1 MDLAPFQFGQWEGK
15 RRVVWFGWKY
25 DYDARK
31 IRKASDVPDWLQ
43 PVASKIERFDDL
55 EPGSIVQVLV
65 TEYAAGAGIG
75 WHRDK
80 PHFDKIYGLS
90 LLSGCKFR
98 FRRRTGSKWE
108 RLTLDVAPRSI
119 YRLTGDSRHVWE
131 HSIPSVDA
139 LRYSITFR
147 TMKLTRV

>member
-1 MDLAPFQFGQWEGK
+1 MSEQLSLLASKFPEGLRYEPNFVDTRTAENLVAEIRQLNLAPFQFGQWEGK

-65 TEYAAGAGIG
+65 TEYAQERDLCIG
-75 WHRDK
+75 H
-80 PHFDKIYGLS
+80 PVLQH
-90 LLSGCKFR
+90 
-98 FRRRTGSKWE
+98 
-108 RLTLDVAPRSI
+108 
-119 YRLTGDSRHVWE
+119 H
-131 HSIPSVDA
+131 H
-139 LRYSITFR
+139 
-147 TMKLTRV
+147 